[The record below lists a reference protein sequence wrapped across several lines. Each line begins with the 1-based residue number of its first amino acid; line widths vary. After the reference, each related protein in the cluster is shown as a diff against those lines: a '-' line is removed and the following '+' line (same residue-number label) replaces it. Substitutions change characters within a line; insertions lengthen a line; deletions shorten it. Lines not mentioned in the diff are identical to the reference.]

1 MKRALPLVPDETEAL
16 LWAPW
21 RMLESDHDSF
31 MVELRELEHLLKR
44 YPSQK
49 PCPVSLLGRMDRF
62 ILQFE
67 SHMGSHFKAEERAVF
82 PFLRRHAPHL
92 EGTLLY
98 LIAEHEGIRR
108 TLAAWKRSFR
118 KTKTLAK
125 PRRDKVSLST
135 QGLEL
140 IRLLRVHVERESRIM
155 RQFPSKAA

>member
-1 MKRALPLVPDETEAL
+1 MNRALPLVPDETEAL
-16 LWAPW
+16 LRAPW

-31 MVELRELEHLLKR
+31 MTELLELERLLKR
-44 YPSQK
+44 CPSK
-49 PCPVSLLGRMDRF
+49 KACPAALLGRIDRF
-62 ILQFE
+62 ILHFE
-67 SHMGSHFKAEERAVF
+67 AHMDSHFAAEEKAVF

-118 KTKTLAK
+118 KTKTRQKLNGDEGA
-125 PRRDKVSLST
+125 LSM

-140 IRLLRVHVERESRIM
+140 IRLLRAHVEGESRIM
-155 RQFPSKAA
+155 RQFPCKAA